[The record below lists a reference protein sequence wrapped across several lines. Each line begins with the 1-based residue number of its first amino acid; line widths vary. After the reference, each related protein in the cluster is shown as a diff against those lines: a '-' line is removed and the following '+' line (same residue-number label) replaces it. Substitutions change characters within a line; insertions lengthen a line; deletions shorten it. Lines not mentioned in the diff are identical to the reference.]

1 MEYLEQLKQYLE
13 STIELIKAHSEKE
26 DLRIRAS
33 FYDQAFGAA
42 DFAARVAWDK
52 GGSEEEE
59 KIRSLWE
66 EYNPTLVKLTWG

>member
-1 MEYLEQLKQYLE
+1 MEYLEQLKQYFE
-13 STIELIKAHSEKE
+13 STVKLIKKHSNKE
-26 DLRIRAS
+26 DIRIRVS

-42 DFAARVAWDK
+42 DFVAHIAWEK

-66 EYNPTLVKLTWG
+66 EYKPILTKLTWG

>member
-1 MEYLEQLKQYLE
+1 MDYLAQLKQYLD
-13 STIELIKAHSEKE
+13 STIELIKNYSDKE

-42 DFAARVAWDK
+42 DFTARIAWEK